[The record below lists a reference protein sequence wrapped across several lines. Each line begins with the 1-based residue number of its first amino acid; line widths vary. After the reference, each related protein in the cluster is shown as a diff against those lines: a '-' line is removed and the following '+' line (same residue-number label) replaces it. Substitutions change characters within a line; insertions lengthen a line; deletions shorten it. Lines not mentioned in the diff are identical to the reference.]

1 MVATVASIKSAGQ
14 AGHYYGQT
22 DDYYRGSDMAPTC
35 WHGKGADALG
45 LAGKEV
51 DARTFTEALSGKLPD
66 GTQLGRAD
74 GKGGIE
80 HRPGWDV
87 TFSAPKSVS
96 VAALAAGDDR
106 VTAAHDRAVA
116 TALAHIERHGATARD
131 KGLERA
137 GQAHSTDN
145 LLIATFRHTSSREGQ
160 PQLHTHSVVM
170 NATRDEAGNW
180 RSIESKSILRLQK
193 EAGELYRL
201 ELARELRAAGYQ
213 LETGRDKNGQFTFE
227 VANIDKDLMR
237 HWSARSEQVEKAL
250 EARGKD
256 RDSATAAEKQ
266 TAALDS
272 RKSKE
277 NHDQA
282 TLRASWQ
289 AEAREHGTDLGKVV
303 ADARTAEQLPELRDA
318 AGQEAADRAVKDA
331 AAHLSERD
339 ARFTEH
345 DLIREAHRFGNAQA
359 SLTEIRVA
367 VDRAQAAGDLV
378 ARDAKGFDVRTGRN
392 GEAAGFTTR
401 EAIATE
407 RDMLAIA
414 ARAAATPLP
423 TTEKEQENE
432 LRRNDYSN
440 LDQQRLRDG
449 RAAAVRLAADRD
461 ATDGRAP
468 GDLSGVRNL
477 SECGLVQNEKA
488 AGVLLQVDESH
499 RLGQGRAADSEMR
512 REGTGADEAG
522 SAAGRLERHPDAL
535 ATRDDALAAIARQ
548 EARTGFEFNP
558 AQRATTVGILTGGDR
573 VHLVQGYAGTAKTTS
588 VLAAASSELRRQ
600 GYEIKAL
607 APMHS
612 AKNTLAEAIGAQS
625 QTVAAHLNERSTGGS
640 KQVWMVDEAGM
651 LSARD
656 MRDLLAKAEREQ
668 ARVVLVGDVKQ
679 LASVAAGNAFKQ
691 LQEHSEL
698 KTHVLD
704 EIVRQK
710 NEAARGAVE
719 ASIKG
724 DAREALNKIEQCGK
738 VQEIRHRGERE
749 EALVRD
755 YMKQTAEQRE
765 KSLVV
770 VQGRA
775 ERESVNEKI
784 REAMKER
791 GELKG
796 EAAKVSTLEKRDLT
810 AVEQSKAA
818 SYRPGDELRFSSD
831 LKSQGIKKDEY
842 ARVVKTDAERNRLT
856 IETRNGK
863 QIELNPAQVKRFEAF
878 ERKEREIQAG
888 ERLTITRNEKIAQNG
903 SAKAEQRHNGDRLT
917 VERVDGSKLHCR
929 DEKGRPVT
937 LDTSKDRD
945 QHFGHSYCQTAHAA
959 QGKTCQ
965 SVYALQDSQRAN
977 LTNQQS
983 FYVQI
988 SRATDRVHIYTDSK
1002 EKLAQQLE
1010 RETGE
1015 KATALRD
1022 PKHEQ
1027 QKDASKDVKH
1037 EQQREQ
1043 GKDAGREVEREND
1056 LDRAADA
1063 IDKGQEIGDAL
1074 QDAQELTR
1082 DDVGRD
1088 ADFEAAMHDLG
1099 REAGTEIAPEPEAAP
1114 EPVLDLDD
1122 GYGLER

>member
-1 MVATVASIKSAGQ
+1 MVATVATLKSAGQ
-14 AGHYYGQT
+14 AAHYYGRT

-51 DARTFTEALSGKLPD
+51 DARTFTRALAGKLPD
-66 GTQLGRAD
+66 GTQLGRSD
-74 GKGGIE
+74 GKGGIQ

-116 TALAHIERHGATARD
+116 TALAHIERYGATARD

-160 PQLHTHSVVM
+160 PQLHTHGVVM

-193 EAGELYRL
+193 EVGELYRL
-201 ELARELRAAGYQ
+201 ELARELRATGYQ

-237 HWSARSEQVEKAL
+237 HWSARSKQVEKVL
-250 EARGKD
+250 EARGKN

-277 NHDQA
+277 KYDQTKLLA
-282 TLRASWQ
+282 GWQ
-289 AEAREHGTDLGKVV
+289 AEARERGADLGKVV
-303 ADARTAEQLPELRDA
+303 ADARAAEQLPALRDA
-318 AGQEAADRAVKDA
+318 AGREAADRAVKDA

-339 ARFTEH
+339 ARFTER
-345 DLIREAHRFGNAQA
+345 DLIRAAHRFGNAQA
-359 SLTEIRVA
+359 SLAEIRAA

-378 ARDAKGFDVRTGRN
+378 AREAKGFDVRTGRN

-401 EAIATE
+401 EAIAIE

-414 ARAAATPLP
+414 DRAAA
-423 TTEKEQENE
+423 
-432 LRRNDYSN
+432 
-440 LDQQRLRDG
+440 
-449 RAAAVRLAADRD
+449 ARLA
-461 ATDGRAP
+461 G
-468 GDLSGVRNL
+468 GSGV
-477 SECGLVQNEKA
+477 G
-488 AGVLLQVDESH
+488 H
-499 RLGQGRAADSEMR
+499 
-512 REGTGADEAG
+512 
-522 SAAGRLERHPDAL
+522 HPDAL
-535 ATRDDALAAIARQ
+535 ATRDDALTAIARQ

-558 AQRATTVGILTGGDR
+558 AQRSTTVGILTGGDR

-588 VLAAASSELRRQ
+588 VLAAVSSELRRQ

-607 APMHS
+607 APTHS

-640 KQVWMVDEAGM
+640 RQVWVVDEAGM

-679 LASVAAGNAFKQ
+679 LASVEAGNAFKQ
-691 LQEHSEL
+691 LQERSEL

-704 EIVRQK
+704 EIIRQK

-719 ASIKG
+719 ASIRG

-738 VQEIRHRGERE
+738 VKEIKHRGERE

-755 YMKQTAEQRE
+755 YMTQTAEQRE

-770 VQGRA
+770 VQSRA

-796 EAAKVSTLEKRDLT
+796 EATKVSTLEKRDLT
-810 AVEQSKAA
+810 TVERSKAA

-831 LKSQGIKKDEY
+831 IKSLGIKKDEY
-842 ARVVKTDAERNRLT
+842 ARIVKTDVERNRLT

-863 QIELNPAQVKRFEAF
+863 QVELNPAQVKRFEAF
-878 ERKEREIQAG
+878 ERKEREIQVG
-888 ERLTITRNEKIAQNG
+888 ERLTITRNEKNAQNG
-903 SAKAEQRHNGDRLT
+903 NAKVEQRHNGDRLT
-917 VERVDGSKLHCR
+917 VERVDGSKLYCR
-929 DEKGRPVT
+929 DEKGKPVT
-937 LDTSKDRD
+937 LDTTKDRD
-945 QHFGHSYCQTAHAA
+945 QHFSHAYCQTAHAA

-1027 QKDASKDVKH
+1027 QQQKDASKEGKH
-1037 EQQREQ
+1037 EQRHEH
-1043 GKDAGREVEREND
+1043 GKDAGQQAEREND
-1056 LDRAADA
+1056 LERAADA
-1063 IDKGQEIGDAL
+1063 IDRGQEIGDAL
-1074 QDAQELTR
+1074 RDAQELAR

-1099 REAGTEIAPEPEAAP
+1099 REAGTEIAAEPEAVP

-1122 GYGLER
+1122 DYGLER